1 MTDLAPP
8 PPPAPAVLDV
18 SGTPTTPFGRLVKV
32 EWRKM
37 TDTRGGFWLLA
48 VTGLLL
54 VLTLAVVLL
63 VVALDDNA
71 GVTANAL
78 SQIFTIPLSL
88 LLPVFGVLTVTSE
101 WSQRTA
107 LTSFTLEPHRMRV
120 VLAKWVAVS
129 LLALVT
135 LGVAIVLGA
144 ITNVVAAGING
155 TDARWNLEGTDLL
168 WTVVLQLLFFWMAF
182 GFGMLLLNTPGAISV
197 YYVVAL
203 LLPFMV
209 WSTLYAIFEWARDVL
224 PWVDLTI
231 ASSPVVSGGMDFMG
245 ESVDVG
251 ALQYLQFGWTA
262 FLWIGIPVMFGIW
275 RILRAEVK

>member
-1 MTDLAPP
+1 MTDLAS
-8 PPPAPAVLDV
+8 PPPATLDV
-18 SGTPTTPFGRLVKV
+18 SGTPRTPFGRLVKV

-63 VVALDDNA
+63 VVALDGTA

-88 LLPVFGVLTVTSE
+88 LLPLFGVLTVTSE

-107 LTSFTLEPHRMRV
+107 LVSFTLEPHRLRV
-120 VLAKWVAVS
+120 VLAKWVTVS

-135 LGVAIVLGA
+135 IAVAIALGA
-144 ITNVVAAGING
+144 VTNVVAAGISG
-155 TDARWNLEGTDLL
+155 TDARWNLDGADLL

-182 GFGMLLLNTPGAISV
+182 GFGMLMLNTPGAISI

-231 ASSPVVSGGMDFMG
+231 ASTPVVTGGTGYMG
-245 ESVDVG
+245 EDIGVG
-251 ALQYLQFGWTA
+251 LTQYLQFGWTA
-262 FLWIGIPVMFGIW
+262 FLWIGIPVILGIG

>member
-8 PPPAPAVLDV
+8 PPPPAAVLDV

-107 LTSFTLEPHRMRV
+107 LTSFTLEPHRLRV
-120 VLAKWVAVS
+120 VLAKFVAVS

-135 LGVAIVLGA
+135 IGVAIVLGA

-155 TDARWNLEGTDLL
+155 TDARWNVDGTDLL

-224 PWVDLTI
+224 PWIDLTI
-231 ASSPVVSGGMDFMG
+231 ASTPVVSGGTDFMG
-245 ESVDVG
+245 DPVDVG
-251 ALQYLQFGWTA
+251 ALEYVQFGWTA
-262 FLWIGIPVMFGIW
+262 FLWIGIPVILGMW